1 MTTSILKIYNASAGS
16 GKTNCLAQNYL
27 YILLQS
33 DNKNEFTRIL
43 CLTFTNK
50 SSEELKDRILQCI
63 KYFAKNTEYTTN
75 KEYDSWKKNLKN
87 KLNLTDQEL
96 EKRSK
101 KILLSILNDFS
112 SFSVQTIDKF
122 TYHIIQSF
130 FVNKKFNL
138 EINTNEFLL
147 EVSEQILYKL
157 NYYNTTKQVNNFF
170 LKKYSLE
177 KLQSGKNW
185 DIKLELMK
193 ILKLIVKEIHY
204 LPMIGIKK
212 QSTKDWINLKNTLL
226 YRTTVFENECKK
238 QGNKFINFLTS
249 TSIINSSLYYKLIPK
264 FLKNICNIKKSPII
278 VFEKIENH
286 TLYNKN
292 ANVYQKQLINK
303 YQSHIIDLYKKA
315 VLIYKL
321 GISSY
326 IIDKLI
332 LKNLNLFILIDEIE
346 KELVLLKEDKKIL
359 LNEELNQILYNHII
373 KNIVPPIIYEKI
385 GTQYKHYLIDEF
397 QDISYLQWQNIK
409 ILIENTLSENGTV
422 IIVGDPKQSIYRFRG
437 GDSKSFFNLLY
448 TPSKYY
454 HKKIFYIKTNF
465 RSFEEIVKFN
475 NFLYYSISNFF
486 QSSIYNKIYKTSTQK
501 IFKKPGGY
509 VKLYFI
515 GKTQTNHKKYVY
527 EHTEK
532 IINNLLKNKYNLSD
546 IAILVRK
553 NEEGYFL
560 YEQLIKNGFYVNTNV
575 SFLLKNSIDI
585 KIIIHIFY
593 LYINP
598 NCIKHRIAII
608 LLLLMKK
615 QSVLLNYDIHDFI
628 KKILHL
634 PLNLYL
640 INIINVIIKSKINK
654 IFFNL
659 DTMYNKSLY
668 YIAEKI
674 IDMFDLLNSNNKSFI
689 YSFLN
694 FIHKSKK
701 IIGNSMIDFLEYW
714 EYKKCKI
721 SITYTDNINAIR
733 VMTIHKSKGL
743 QFPIVILPFA
753 DWKITSKLKE
763 GIWIN
768 INPKLYHGLD
778 KVYLEINSNL
788 ETYIKTHYDSHLCNL
803 YEDSLYQSQFENTN
817 LLYVATTRAIEKLF
831 IFSKQDD
838 KSVYFYLKT
847 LLKEQKM
854 WNKNKFHYS
863 FGNIK

>member
-16 GKTNCLAQNYL
+16 GKTNCLAKNYL
-27 YILLQS
+27 YILLKS
-33 DNKNEFTRIL
+33 DNQNEFTRIL

-50 SSEELKDRILQCI
+50 SSEELKERILQCI
-63 KYFAKNTEYTTN
+63 KYFAQKTKYTHN
-75 KEYDSWKKNLKN
+75 KEYDSWKNDFKKNFN
-87 KLNLTDQEL
+87 ITDQEL
-96 EKRSK
+96 AKRSK

-130 FVNKKFNL
+130 FVKKNFNL

-147 EVSEQILYKL
+147 EVAEKILYKL
-157 NYYNTTKQVNNFF
+157 NYYTTKKVNNFF

-177 KLQSGKNW
+177 KLKAGKNW
-185 DIKLELMK
+185 DIKLELIK

-204 LPMIGIKK
+204 FPMIGIKK
-212 QSTKDWINLKNTLL
+212 KSPIDWINLKNTLL
-226 YRTTVFENECKK
+226 NRTNVFEYECKK
-238 QGNKFINFLTS
+238 QGNKFFNFLTK
-249 TSIINSSLYYKLIPK
+249 TSIITSSFYYKKIPK
-264 FLKNICNIKKSPII
+264 FFKNLCKIKDYPII
-278 VFEKIENH
+278 CFEQIENH
-286 TLYNKN
+286 TLYNNN
-292 ANVYQKQLINK
+292 ANVYQKNLINK
-303 YQSHIIDLYKKA
+303 YQSHIIDLYHKA
-315 VLIYKL
+315 VLSYKL

-326 IIDKLI
+326 ILDKLI
-332 LKNLNLFILIDEIE
+332 LKKLNLFILIDEIK
-346 KELVLLKEDKKIL
+346 KELVLFKKDNNIL
-359 LNEELNQILYNHII
+359 LNEELNQILYNKII
-373 KNIVPPIIYEKI
+373 KNIVPPTIYEKI
-385 GTQYKHYLIDEF
+385 GTKYKHYLIDEF
-397 QDISYLQWQNIK
+397 QDISYLQWENIK
-409 ILIENTLSENGTV
+409 ILVENTLSENGNV

-454 HKKIFYIKTNF
+454 QKRICSINTNF

-475 NFLYYSISNFF
+475 NLLYYSIS
-486 QSSIYNKIYKTSTQK
+486 QSFNSPIYNNIYKTSTQK
-501 IFKKPGGY
+501 IFKKYGGY
-509 VKLYFI
+509 VKLFFI
-515 GKTQTNHKKYVY
+515 CKTQKNHKEYVY

-532 IINNLLKNKYNLSD
+532 IINNLLKNNYKLSD

-560 YEQLIKNGFYVNTNV
+560 YEQLMKNGFNVNTNV
-575 SFLLKNSIDI
+575 SFLLKNSLDV

-593 LYINP
+593 LYVNP

-608 LLLLMKK
+608 LLLLVNK

-628 KKILHL
+628 KQTLHL
-634 PLNLYL
+634 PLNLYF
-640 INIINVIIKSKINK
+640 INIINYIIKSKISRC
-654 IFFNL
+654 FNF
-659 DTMYNKSLY
+659 DTMYNQSIY

-674 IDMFDLLNSNNKSFI
+674 IDVFDLLNSNNKSFI

-694 FIHKSKK
+694 LVHKSKK
-701 IIGNSMIDFLEYW
+701 LIGNSMIDFLEYW
-714 EYKKCKI
+714 EYNKCKI
-721 SITYTDNINAIR
+721 SITYNTDNINAIR

-753 DWKITSKLKE
+753 DWKIKSKLKE

-778 KVYLEINSNL
+778 KFYLEIDSHL
-788 ETYIKTHYDSHLCNL
+788 ETYIKTHYDPYLWNC
-803 YEDSLYQSQFENTN
+803 YEESLDQSQFENTN
-817 LLYVATTRAIEKLF
+817 LLYVATTRAIDKLF

-838 KSVYFYLKT
+838 KSIYFYLKT
-847 LLKEQKM
+847 LLKEKKI
-854 WNKNKFHYS
+854 WNNDKFNYS